1 MKAQFITLIFL
12 SVFTQLLAQSGETNS
27 KVLKTAEVYFDFGMH
42 DRRPETDSTLKILAG
57 LCKGLENFE
66 IKITAHTD
74 SVGTL
79 ENNLAL
85 SQRRADAV
93 RSFLIENGVPAGNF
107 SISFFGET
115 QPATENS
122 TDEGRQRNR
131 RATIEVLQKTP
142 MVPLEGTVTDEKT
155 GQPLFALVVIHTKET
170 RDSIQTDASGYFKK
184 NFPPGT
190 VVGLDAFAECYFMKS
205 EMVKAVPGLKP
216 VSLLLKPALAGEKV
230 DIENLYYVG
239 GKAILLEKS
248 KPELPKILRFMQ
260 LSPRMKIEVAG
271 HVNFPNRPPVG
282 KESFEY
288 KLSVERAKLVY
299 DYLLENGIAADRIRY
314 QGYGNYEMRFPKA
327 ILESEQA
334 QNRRVEIR
342 VLEDGCR

>member
-12 SVFTQLLAQSGETNS
+12 SVFTHLLAQSGETNS

-42 DRRPETDSTLKILAG
+42 DRRPATDSTLRNIAR

-107 SISFFGET
+107 TISFFGET
-115 QPATENS
+115 QPASENA
-122 TDEGRQRNR
+122 TGEGRQRNR

-142 MVPLEGTVTDEKT
+142 MVTLEGTVTDEKT
-155 GQPLFALVVIHTKET
+155 GQPLSALVVIHTKET

-184 NFPPGT
+184 TFPPGT

-216 VSLLLKPALAGEKV
+216 VSLPLKPALAGEKV